1 MQPPSSCNGPEEHHL
16 VPGEACLRSAPA
28 HQPDTQQAHC
38 HCGCAALQRH
48 VSTHSTWRCVLL
60 LLQGKLA
67 VLDVG
72 PSSPLH
78 ALLHE
83 GTEPL
88 RTVYEEDF
96 GTAVADLLLL
106 QQPHRRR
113 RSLSAAQQLE
123 AQRWHRF
130 QSQQALAA
138 CSADTS
144 GVFVSY

>member
-1 MQPPSSCNGPEEHHL
+1 MM
-16 VPGEACLRSAPA
+16 
-28 HQPDTQQAHC
+28 
-38 HCGCAALQRH
+38 
-48 VSTHSTWRCVLL
+48 
-60 LLQGKLA
+60 LQGKLA

-72 PSSPLH
+72 MSSPLH
-78 ALLHE
+78 GLLHE

-113 RSLSAAQQLE
+113 SSLKAAQHLE
-123 AQRWHRF
+123 AQRWHRLM
-130 QSQQALAA
+130 QSQQAVAS

-144 GVFVSY
+144 GVYVSY